1 MFVFKQLITFF
12 KVHSS
17 IALGKGLLKVN
28 QVLAPF
34 ELIQRLFVN
43 CQGMG
48 AYLEG
53 RVALSKPFCEG

>member
-12 KVHSS
+12 KVQS
-17 IALGKGLLKVN
+17 ALLKVN
-28 QVLAPF
+28 QVLVSF

-53 RVALSKPFCEG
+53 WVALSKPYCEG